1 MNHCYGIAA
10 SSEAVTY
17 RRVNIDTSEHLIT
30 SLARMASDLNDT
42 TAKVTVASY

>member
-10 SSEAVTY
+10 SSEAVTC
-17 RRVNIDTSEHLIT
+17 RRIDTSEHLIT

-42 TAKVTVASY
+42 TAKVTVASS